1 MSRIVTTMTVIPTR
15 EMTAI
20 KAILSIQAGYTK
32 PDSMYINIPKNY
44 VRFKEKLQPWFC
56 KVVRDLGVIVIELD
70 DDRCCLN
77 KILPILPMEKDP
89 DTLVVTIDD
98 DIIYSPLFIAGL
110 YNGYMQFGGVVGYSG
125 MIYPEKV
132 KKTVYTGHGAEV
144 DIIQQGFGTMTK
156 LSSFYDFPE
165 VPALTSIMD
174 PTLYLTDD
182 YVMSRF
188 YDFKGITKTI
198 IDWKEIGRT
207 GDDWSRVCT
216 LLTNKHE
223 LTNERDSTED
233 YLKAGR
239 LINETWG
246 WPFHSILNS
255 VASSCP
261 PTEAH

>member
-1 MSRIVTTMTVIPTR
+1 
-15 EMTAI
+15 
-20 KAILSIQAGYTK
+20 
-32 PDSMYINIPKNY
+32 
-44 VRFKEKLQPWFC
+44 
-56 KVVRDLGVIVIELD
+56 
-70 DDRCCLN
+70 
-77 KILPILPMEKDP
+77 
-89 DTLVVTIDD
+89 
-98 DIIYSPLFIAGL
+98 
-110 YNGYMQFGGVVGYSG
+110 MQFGGVVGYSG

-132 KKTVYTGHGAEV
+132 KKMVYTGHGAEV

-188 YDFKGITKTI
+188 YDFKGITKTV

-216 LLTNKHE
+216 LLQSQYGLAKD
-223 LTNERDSTED
+223 RDYIED

-239 LINETWG
+239 LINEMWG
-246 WPFHSILNS
+246 WPFHSILILS
-255 VASSCP
+255 LSLI
-261 PTEAH
+261 HI